1 MRLQIAPTT
10 TSKLGDSSHEGF
22 LIVLDEV
29 DDFDELRDMDW
40 AEFKKESGAAGV
52 LAFEQT
58 VEVVR

>member
-10 TSKLGDSSHEGF
+10 KSRLGDSSHEGF

-40 AEFKKESGAAGV
+40 AKFKKESGATGV